1 MEIFFFLFSLKLI
14 GSQAK
19 QNWADNSVSLSQPQ
33 WEIWNSQIIC
43 CKNNLKVRIQNI
55 LYIALKLI
63 YYNLVFI
70 IDD

>member
-1 MEIFFFLFSLKLI
+1 MENFFSIFFETF

-43 CKNNLKVRIQNI
+43 CKNNLKVRIQNT
-55 LYIALKLI
+55 LYIALKII